1 MSFIC
6 FPPVLSVKRMYGI
19 IVLNLCF
26 FYALVNFKTFGTWA
40 YNLKSGDTSAVTII
54 ETVNLSS
61 FIHSYT
67 HILDITCI
75 IPVLLFNTY
84 KPILGY

>member
-1 MSFIC
+1 MIGDMASVISC
-6 FPPVLSVKRMYGI
+6 PLYVSPPPALSVKRMHGI

-26 FYALVNFKTFGTWA
+26 FYALVNFKTSFGTWA
-40 YNLKSGDTSAVTII
+40 YDLKSGDTSAVTII

-67 HILDITCI
+67 HS
-75 IPVLLFNTY
+75 
-84 KPILGY
+84 